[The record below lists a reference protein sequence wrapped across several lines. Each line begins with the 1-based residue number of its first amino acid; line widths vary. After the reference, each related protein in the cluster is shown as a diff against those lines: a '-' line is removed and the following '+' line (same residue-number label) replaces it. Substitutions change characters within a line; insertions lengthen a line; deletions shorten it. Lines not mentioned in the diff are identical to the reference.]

1 MSRVM
6 QMAGAVPGRLVL
18 PVACRGPPS
27 RRELEQTSVLVV
39 HSDEYAIVDHFI
51 ATAASKETVT
61 LLDAV
66 KKYCSGLMRSELHWR

>member
-6 QMAGAVPGRLVL
+6 QMAGAVPGRLSR
-18 PVACRGPPS
+18 PVAYRGPPL

-39 HSDEYAIVDHFI
+39 HSDEYAIVEHFI
-51 ATAASKETVT
+51 ATTASKETVT

-66 KKYCSGLMRSELHWR
+66 KKYCSGLMRSELH